1 MSEIIRVARRAM
13 MTPYPTAGLR
23 QAAELLNGAKNV
35 FVLSGAG
42 LSKASGIPTYRDVD
56 GLWETGDN
64 LKYSSIEAYRQDPT
78 SFLKFWAA
86 RRAEIAHAKPNAGH
100 IALRDLQQLKSST
113 LATQNVDGL
122 LTAAGCTDVL
132 ELHGNMTRVQCDR
145 CASRQAT
152 ALMGRCIHCFARVR
166 PAVVLFGEALPER
179 TLQAARMGASE
190 CDVILVVGT
199 SAVVDPAAEL
209 PITALKFGAQLIVL
223 DTEPT
228 ALARAADV
236 SLLGTA
242 ETLLPELIDRLR
254 IIVGSRVLLKDS
266 TVKALGSGR

>member
-1 MSEIIRVARRAM
+1 MT
-13 MTPYPTAGLR
+13 TPYPTAGLR
-23 QAAELLNGAKNV
+23 QAAEILDGAKNV

-78 SFLKFWAA
+78 SFLNFWAA

-100 IALRDLQQLKSST
+100 VALRDLQHLKPTT

-122 LTAAGCTDVL
+122 LTAAGCADVL

-145 CASRQAT
+145 CASHQAT
-152 ALMGRCIHCFARVR
+152 ALMGRCVHCFARVR
-166 PAVVLFGEALPER
+166 PAVVLFGEALPEQ
-179 TLQAARMGASE
+179 TLQAAKLGASE

-199 SAVVDPAAEL
+199 SAVVDPAAAL
-209 PITALKFGAQLIVL
+209 PITALKFGARLIVL
-223 DTEPT
+223 DMELT
-228 ALARAADV
+228 ALGRAADIMLQGA
-236 SLLGTA
+236 S
-242 ETLLPELIDRLR
+242 ETLLPELVDRLKVTIGAR
-254 IIVGSRVLLKDS
+254 ALLTSS
-266 TVKALGSGR
+266 TVTALGAGG